1 MKYLRYSHEL
11 VRPLIGVWLAI
22 LQRFIAGRLLP
33 LAGRL
38 FPGPAGRRI
47 IARIA
52 YLLAI
57 ATQIVLVVVLAE
69 LVEISISIAEL
80 WTLLAQKHLE
90 ITL

>member
-1 MKYLRYSHEL
+1 MRYIRYSHEL
-11 VRPLIGVWLAI
+11 IRPIIAVWLAI
-22 LQRFIAGRLLP
+22 LQRFLLRRLLP
-33 LAGRL
+33 VMAGL

-47 IARIA
+47 IARVA

-57 ATQIVLVVVLAE
+57 ATQIVLVIVLAE

>member
-11 VRPLIGVWLAI
+11 VRPILAVWLAI
-22 LQRFIAGRLLP
+22 LQRFLLRRLTPALV
-33 LAGRL
+33 RL
-38 FPGPAGRRI
+38 FPGPRGRQI

-57 ATQIVLVVVLAE
+57 ITQIVLVVVLAE